1 MEDEEDD
8 GSGYVEDDDEQ
19 DVDCDKDEEGIK
31 ENEGGDVEDDGD
43 EEDDMNRVHW
53 QVTHGFHLVEEKM
66 DHPMEDYIMA
76 TNRKVS
82 GHHLGLYAIFDGH
95 SGRKVAE
102 YLQSNLFDR
111 ILSEV

>member
-1 MEDEEDD
+1 MIRIVCI
-8 GSGYVEDDDEQ
+8 G
-19 DVDCDKDEEGIK
+19 
-31 ENEGGDVEDDGD
+31 
-43 EEDDMNRVHW
+43 R
-53 QVTHGFHLVEEKM
+53 QVTHGFHLVEGKM
-66 DHPMEDYIMA
+66 DHPMEDYIVA

-111 ILSEV
+111 ILSEVWTCFSEGF